1 VGEGTDLGC
10 FAALHAILFSF
21 TKIKQAK
28 KMINFTPAYP
38 EIFLLIAI
46 CAILLID
53 MFLPDAKRLITHYL
67 SLATLVVCA
76 VLTLNDFNAGQTV
89 YTFNNMFL
97 SDPMSNL
104 LKLFSYIA
112 VGFTLIYSRQYSNDR
127 GMLGN
132 ELGGEFYV
140 LALFSLLGQMVMIS
154 GNNVLIIYLGL
165 ELMSLALY
173 ALVALRRNHVASTEA
188 AMKYFVLGAL
198 ASGFL
203 LYGISMLYGATETL
217 DLSEIASVSSS
228 VTSNK
233 TILVF
238 ALVFIVAGLGFKLG
252 AAPFHMWVPD
262 VYQGSPTAVTLLLG
276 AAPKFAAFAIC
287 FRLLVEGLF
296 SQVVDWQQMLLVL
309 SILSM
314 AVGNIAALA
323 QTNLKRMLAYS
334 TISHM
339 GFMLLGLLSGVSDGY
354 VHLAPS
360 AYASAMFYIVTY
372 VLTTLGTFGIILLL
386 ARQSGFESEQIDD
399 LKGLNKRNPWFA
411 FVMLMLMFSL
421 AGIPPFMG
429 FYAKF
434 SVIQA
439 VLGAGHIWLAIAAVF
454 FSLIGAFYYLRVVK
468 VMYFDE
474 PTESSAASAIT
485 VGPEMRLVLSLNGL
499 AILFFGIMP
508 EGIMNACMVAITK
521 TLAS

>member
-1 VGEGTDLGC
+1 
-10 FAALHAILFSF
+10 
-21 TKIKQAK
+21 
-28 KMINFTPAYP
+28 MINFAPAYP
-38 EIFLLIAI
+38 EEVLLLSI

-53 MFLPDAKRLITHYL
+53 MFLPDTKRAVTHYL
-67 SLATLVVCA
+67 SLAAIALCA
-76 VLTLNDFNAGQTV
+76 VITLADFNAGQTF

-104 LKLFSYIA
+104 LKLCCYVA
-112 VGFTLIYSRQYSNDR
+112 VALTLIYGRQYSTDR

-154 GNNVLIIYLGL
+154 GNNVLVIYLGL

-173 ALVALRRNHVASTEA
+173 ALVALRRNYAVSTEA

-203 LYGISMLYGATETL
+203 LYGISMLYGATGTL
-217 DLSEIASVSSS
+217 DLSEIAIATYS
-228 VTSNK
+228 VTSNN

-238 ALVFIVAGLGFKLG
+238 ALVFLVAGLGFKLG

-262 VYQGSPTAVTLLLG
+262 VYQGAPTAVTLLLG
-276 AAPKFAAFAIC
+276 AAPKLAAFAIC

-296 SQVVDWQQMLLVL
+296 THAVDWQQMLVVI
-309 SILSM
+309 SVLSM

-323 QTNLKRMLAYS
+323 QSNLKRMLAYS

-339 GFMLLGLLSGVSDGY
+339 GFMLLGLLSGVSDGQ
-354 VHLAPS
+354 VNLAAS
-360 AYASAMFYIVTY
+360 AYASSMFYVVTY
-372 VLTTLGTFGIILLL
+372 VLTTLGTFGMILLL
-386 ARQSGFESEQIDD
+386 ARNGFESEQIDD
-399 LKGLNKRNPWFA
+399 LKGLNKQHPWFA

-421 AGIPPFMG
+421 TGIPPLMG

-439 VLGAGHIWLAIAAVF
+439 VLGTGQVWLAIVAVF

-474 PTESSAASAIT
+474 PAEDVPSTIQVSA
-485 VGPEMRLVLSLNGL
+485 EMRLALSLNGL
-499 AILFFGIMP
+499 AILFFGLMP
-508 EGIMNACMVAITK
+508 ETVMNACLVAITR